1 MTNIFD
7 EELSQWVK
15 NITIKLNAKEKSI
28 NYKSISFKRD
38 KNLKFGFRVYK
49 SLKDFL
55 KKFIFIKF

>member
-15 NITIKLNAKEKSI
+15 NITIKLNAQEKSI

-38 KNLKFGFRVYK
+38 KNLKFDFRVYK